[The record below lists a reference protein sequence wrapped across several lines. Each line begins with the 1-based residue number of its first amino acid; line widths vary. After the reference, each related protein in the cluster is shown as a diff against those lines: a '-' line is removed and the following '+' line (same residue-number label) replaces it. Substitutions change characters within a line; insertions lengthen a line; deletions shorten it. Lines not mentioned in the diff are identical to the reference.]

1 MAITRTPKSRKR
13 STAGRENVHRAQ
25 RGSGAGMARGRARE
39 ARVAT
44 DEAWNAVKEAV
55 RSGKTQPTRAARA
68 TGKAVRNMAR
78 SGAKQT
84 SVAAETIARAAEEL
98 LISAIGE
105 ARTAA
110 KAAREAAA
118 EVERSVTKA
127 FKAIDNALRKR
138 ARVAVMDATRK
149 RRRAAVKKA

>member
-1 MAITRTPKSRKR
+1 
-13 STAGRENVHRAQ
+13 
-25 RGSGAGMARGRARE
+25 
-39 ARVAT
+39 
-44 DEAWNAVKEAV
+44 
-55 RSGKTQPTRAARA
+55 
-68 TGKAVRNMAR
+68 
-78 SGAKQT
+78 
-84 SVAAETIARAAEEL
+84 L